1 MKNQV
6 PAKRIDIVSIHMV
19 KESSFLYQSRY
30 IQSPSDVVNMMNQE
44 FKLDKL
50 DRESFIIIALDA
62 KCRPTHINTVS
73 TGSLTASIVHPREVF
88 KVAILANAHS
98 IIAVHN
104 HPSGNPTPSNEDRQ
118 ITKRLKEASAILGIN
133 FLEHIII
140 GENGNYTSMKEEGEL

>member
-1 MKNQV
+1 MKNRV
-6 PAKRIDIVSIHMV
+6 PAKRVDIVSIHMV

-30 IQSPSDVVNMMNQE
+30 IQSASDVVHVMNEE

-104 HPSGNPTPSNEDRQ
+104 HTSGNPTPSNEDRK
-118 ITKRLKEASAILGIN
+118 ITKRLKDAGQLLGI
-133 FLEHIII
+133 LLIDHIII
-140 GENGNYTSMKEEGEL
+140 GENGKYISLKEEGEL